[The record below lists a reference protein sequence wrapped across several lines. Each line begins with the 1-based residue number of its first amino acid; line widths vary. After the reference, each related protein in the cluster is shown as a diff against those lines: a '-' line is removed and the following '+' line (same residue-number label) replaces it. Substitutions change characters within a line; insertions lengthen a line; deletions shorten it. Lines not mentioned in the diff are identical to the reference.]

1 MSQSPGLFQ
10 CPACGGPVAYSA
22 ASCPQCGYRPP
33 TAAKGVNLAVPGLGV
48 GGLLVAAGS
57 FLPWVTVSGL
67 LSISRSG
74 IDGGGDGLFTLTLG
88 IVLALVAAGA
98 FSSGEL
104 GRFSRVIG
112 VLCGLAALGIAV
124 YDGTNL
130 ARIGASISGLASVS
144 IGAGIYMV
152 VVGAGLAVIAS
163 VLAPG
168 RTQAQ
173 V

>member
-1 MSQSPGLFQ
+1 MSQSPSLFQ
-10 CPACGGPVAYSA
+10 CPACGAPVAYSA

-33 TAAKGVNLAVPGLGV
+33 AAAKGANQAVLALGV

-74 IDGGGDGLFTLTLG
+74 IDGGGDGLVTLTLG

-98 FSSGEL
+98 FSSGGL

-112 VLCGLAALGIAV
+112 VLCGLAAFGIAV

-130 ARIGASISGLASVS
+130 ARLSATFSGLASVS
-144 IGAGIYMV
+144 VGAGIYMV
-152 VVGAGLAVIAS
+152 VVGAGLAIIAS
-163 VLAPG
+163 VLASG
-168 RTQAQ
+168 RTQTQA
-173 V
+173 